1 MMRYRYGTA
10 LVAVVAMASACQ
22 QQSGSVSLESD
33 DAKASY
39 AIGQDVGRNLA
50 PTVDRLD
57 RAAFM
62 KGVEDMLDGAEAA
75 VPAEELQAAMQAFSE
90 ALMADRA
97 AVGDDNRAAGE
108 AFLAENGAKDG
119 VVTTDSGLQYE
130 VLREGDGPMPTA
142 EDQVRIHY
150 RGTLIDGTEFDTSY
164 GREPAVFQV
173 GGVIAGFTE
182 ALLLMPV
189 GSQYRIA
196 IPGDLAYG
204 ANGAGALIGPNAT
217 LVFELELLEIVE

>member
-1 MMRYRYGTA
+1 MMRYRYGVA
-10 LVAVVAMASACQ
+10 LVAMVALASACQ
-22 QQSGSVSLESD
+22 QQAGSVSLESD